1 MEDTDARDSPEGQPA
16 AYSPNSRTAPR
27 DVLLERMSRVRTIM
41 RGLEYHLGE
50 LYAESNYESEE
61 HKDEG
66 LQYKYLQAMLGIDL
80 ARSRQ
85 EEILLERQLIQREL
99 AAGLTSQKN
108 IESVLASQIWRF
120 ALAGGDLWRNLQ
132 QRLQTEDPSLDR
144 QSGETIGI
152 RKKMVALYTENE
164 GQESRKRPFFWE
176 LQVLEYYSADPRCHG
191 RGRDQGWC
199 HITGTWYSKP
209 PKPTEIV
216 PFGMDANK
224 LAELVFRSG
233 ITSVQS
239 PANTLLLRPGL
250 HRWLKEYR
258 FVIVPASRCFDGTIT
273 RWRLDVICPDEN
285 DPRSLTQDST
295 GWEYGQDIDGRE
307 LPFLGEN
314 RPDAK
319 FLYFH
324 FLIALIRIKD
334 LRRENWSR
342 IWARYYQEQPFP
354 APSNYMRKS
363 VIRALATYFSVADMS
378 IVESWVYRYGFETYH
393 VQDELVKKEIA
404 RRVHLLV
411 LEDSG
416 HSEDTDIDEGV

>member
-1 MEDTDARDSPEGQPA
+1 
-16 AYSPNSRTAPR
+16 
-27 DVLLERMSRVRTIM
+27 M
-41 RGLEYHLGE
+41 RGLECHLGE

-80 ARSRQ
+80 ARTRQ
-85 EEILLERQLIQREL
+85 EEILLERQLILREL

-108 IESVLASQIWRF
+108 MESVLASQIWRF

-176 LQVLEYYSADPRCHG
+176 LEVLEYYSADPRCYG
-191 RGRDQGWC
+191 RGKDQGWC
-199 HITGTWYSKP
+199 HITGTWYPKP

-239 PANTLLLRPGL
+239 PANTLLLRPGF

-285 DPRSLTQDST
+285 DPRSMTQDSM
-295 GWEYGQDIDGRE
+295 GWEYGKDIDGRE
-307 LPFLGEN
+307 LSFLGEN

-342 IWARYYQEQPFP
+342 VWARYYQEQPFP

-378 IVESWVYRYGFETYH
+378 ILESLVYRYGFETYH
-393 VQDELVKKEIA
+393 VQDELAKKEIA

-416 HSEDTDIDEGV
+416 NSADTDIDEGV